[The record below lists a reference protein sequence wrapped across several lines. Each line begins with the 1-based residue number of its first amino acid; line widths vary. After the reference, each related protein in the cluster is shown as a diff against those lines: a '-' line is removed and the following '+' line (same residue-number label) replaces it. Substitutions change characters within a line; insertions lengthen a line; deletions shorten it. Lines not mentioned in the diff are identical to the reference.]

1 MAEPAAKDGR
11 LRIVYAVTVPVCL
24 SYLRGQLRFMRARGY
39 EVTVISSPGEELDR
53 AAMMEGAHVI
63 PLPMAREI
71 SPLRDLLSLWRLW
84 RVIRRLQPAI
94 TNVGTPKAGLL
105 AGLASLFAGV
115 PCRIYTLH
123 GLRLETAGGLKRR
136 ILILAERLACLCAHR
151 VICVSESVRE
161 KAAALG
167 IGRPGQLCVLGSGS
181 CNGVDAA
188 AYSLDAIDP
197 QKVIELRWKL
207 GTPQDA
213 PVIGFVGRLT
223 QSKGIA
229 ELFCAF
235 RLVRRAI
242 PDVRLLLV
250 GRFEEGEPLSV
261 EVRRAIEAD
270 TQVMLPGFVADMAPY
285 YHLTDVVAL
294 PSYREGLPGVVL
306 EANAAGK
313 PVVGFRA
320 TGTVD
325 AIVDGATG
333 ILVPFADVGM
343 LAAALER
350 LLKDKHLNAAMGHAG
365 RERVL
370 REFSQERVWEE
381 LSREYARLLQ
391 RSGLRLRRTQTGIER
406 QTQPLPLPNLDN
418 LRPRDLQE
426 TRCLK

>member
-1 MAEPAAKDGR
+1 MLEPADKDGR

-53 AAMMEGAHVI
+53 AAMLEGAHVI
-63 PLPMAREI
+63 PLPIAREI
-71 SPLRDLLSLWRLW
+71 SPARDLLSLWRLW
-84 RVIRRLQPAI
+84 RAMRRLRPAI

-105 AGLASLFAGV
+105 AGLASLLAGV

-123 GLRLETAGGLKRR
+123 GLRLETAEGLKRR
-136 ILILAERLACLCAHR
+136 ILIMTERLASLCAHR

-181 CNGVDAA
+181 CNGVDAE
-188 AYSLDAIDP
+188 AYSLDAISS
-197 QKVIELRWKL
+197 QRVIELRRQL
-207 GTPQDA
+207 TIPEDA

-223 QSKGIA
+223 RSKGVA
-229 ELFCAF
+229 ELFCAY
-235 RLVRRAI
+235 RLIRRAI
-242 PDVRLLLV
+242 PEVRLLLV
-250 GRFEEGEPLSV
+250 GRFEEGEPLSAQ
-261 EVRRAIEAD
+261 VRQAIETD
-270 TQVMLPGFVADMAPY
+270 TQVILPGFVDDTAPY
-285 YHLTDVVAL
+285 YHLMDVVAL
-294 PSYREGLPGVVL
+294 PSHREGLPGAVL

-333 ILVPFADVGM
+333 ILVPFGDVGM

-350 LLKDKHLNAAMGHAG
+350 LLKDKNLNAAMGDAG

-370 REFSQERVWEE
+370 REFPQERVWEE
-381 LSREYARLLQ
+381 LSKEYTRLLK
-391 RSGLRLRRTQTGIER
+391 RTAPALPTTQVDIKPQTY
-406 QTQPLPLPNLDN
+406 PLPLHNLDN
-418 LRPRDLQE
+418 LRARDLQE
-426 TRCLK
+426 TRGTN